1 VFATV
6 VPVGW
11 LLALR
16 PAHTRPFEVWKRR
29 ENGAGRL
36 LDGGVGLR
44 GREFRR
50 APLPPATAD
59 QYGQRV
65 IPLVGL
71 GRSGAR
77 AHLRREEA
85 VLIVGRFQNLPL
97 ADRHRTWNTDAAD
110 KRIRRRARAESAP
123 NARYRKVFL
132 LYDVDRRDEFT
143 ADKLPIAYVIDG
155 ELRAAPKGTMAAAGV
170 VSGVRGG
177 VALPARD
184 VSAVKR
190 AIAGY
195 YAKLDDTALTIVSGT
210 PLYSIDAP

>member
-1 VFATV
+1 MFATV

-16 PAHTRPFEVWKRR
+16 PAYTRPFEVRKRR
-29 ENGAGRL
+29 ENGAGGP

-50 APLPPATAD
+50 AQLPPATAD

-77 AHLRREEA
+77 AHLCREEA
-85 VLIVGRFQNLPL
+85 VVIVVGVQNLPL
-97 ADRHRTWNTDAAD
+97 ADRHGSWDTDAAD
-110 KRIRRRARAESAP
+110 KRTRRRARAESAP
-123 NARYRKVFL
+123 NASYRKAFL

-143 ADKLPIAYVIDG
+143 AGKLLIAYVIDG
-155 ELRAAPKGTMAAAGV
+155 ELRAAPQGIMAAAGV

-195 YAKLDDTALTIVSGT
+195 YAKLGDTALTIVSGT
-210 PLYSIDAP
+210 PLYSVDAP